1 MTFPFRLEALRS
13 EHDRASFQCG
23 QEALDRY
30 LQTQATQDMRRRIA
44 ICLVAVEVSSA
55 RLAGY
60 YTIASASIPAVQL
73 PIEITRRLP
82 RYPTIPAVRVGR
94 LAVDIRFRGQGLGAA
109 LLADALRQAMLS
121 PPAVFAALI
130 VDAKD
135 EPAVAF
141 YLHHGFLA
149 LASQPK
155 TLFLP
160 VATAGKL
167 LP

>member
-1 MTFPFRLEALRS
+1 MKFPFRLEALRS

-23 QEALDRY
+23 HEALDRY
-30 LQTQATQDMRRRIA
+30 LQTQATQDVRRRIA
-44 ICLVAVEVSSA
+44 ACFVAIEVSSA

-60 YTIASASIPAVQL
+60 YTIAAASIPTTEL

-82 RYPTIPAVRVGR
+82 RYPSIPAVRVAR
-94 LAVDIRFRGQGLGAA
+94 LAVDIRFRRQGLGAA
-109 LLADALRQAMLS
+109 LLADALRQAILS
-121 PPAVFAALI
+121 PPAVFALV

-135 EPAVAF
+135 EPAVSF

-149 LASQPK
+149 LATQPK

-160 VATAGKL
+160 VATARKL
-167 LP
+167 PS

>member
-1 MTFPFRLEALRS
+1 MTFPFRLEGLQS
-13 EHDRASFQCG
+13 EHDRAWFRCG
-23 QEALDRY
+23 DEALDRY
-30 LQTQATQDMRRRIA
+30 LEMQATQDMRRRIA
-44 ICLVAVEVSSA
+44 TCFVAVEVSSA

-60 YTIASASIPAVQL
+60 YTIAAASIPTIEL
-73 PIEITRRLP
+73 PVEITRRLP
-82 RYPTIPAVRVGR
+82 RYPSIPAVRVGR

-109 LLADALRQAMLS
+109 LLADALRPAMLS
-121 PPAVFAALI
+121 PPVVFALV

-149 LASQPK
+149 LANQPK

-160 VATAGKL
+160 VATARKL